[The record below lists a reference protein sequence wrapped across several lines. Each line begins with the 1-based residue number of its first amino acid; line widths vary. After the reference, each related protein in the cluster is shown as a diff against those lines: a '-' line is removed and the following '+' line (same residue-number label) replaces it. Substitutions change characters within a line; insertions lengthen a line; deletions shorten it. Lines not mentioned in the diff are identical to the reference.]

1 MTPGVVIGVTWRV
14 IRAIVNAWLEPNDI
28 ATILIGLD
36 GFEQKIINNE

>member
-28 ATILIGLD
+28 TTILIGRH